1 MSKTLKALKDI
12 AVKVTGKKLAQIK
25 GDTIDEVIAF
35 INANLNIIANGLV
48 LTDANGVVYDVK
60 VNTSGVLTATARG

>member
-35 INANLNIIANGLV
+35 MNANLNITANGLV